1 MNLKIAI
8 LPQEERIVRA
18 ILLRHLPAGTRV
30 YVFGSRASA
39 MAKPLSDLDLSLE
52 GPAPLGLA
60 TLASLADAF
69 DESPLPWKVDL
80 VDRALASEAFGN
92 LIDAH
97 KLPFELE

>member
-1 MNLKIAI
+1 MSGKIAI
-8 LPQEERIVRA
+8 LPQEARIVRA
-18 ILLRHLPAGTRV
+18 ILRRHLPAGFRPF
-30 YVFGSRASA
+30 VFGSRADGK
-39 MAKPLSDLDLSLE
+39 AKPLSDLDLSLE

-60 TLASLADAF
+60 ILAQLADAF

-97 KLPFELE
+97 KLTFELD

>member
-1 MNLKIAI
+1 MSGKIAI

-18 ILLRHLPAGTRV
+18 ILQRHLAAGTRV
-30 YVFGSRASA
+30 FVFGSRATLA
-39 MAKPLSDLDLSLE
+39 AKPRSDLDLSLE
-52 GPAPLGLA
+52 GPAPLALA

-80 VDRALASEAFGN
+80 VDRALASAAFGK
-92 LIDAH
+92 LIDEH